1 MSYSKRLL
9 LYEEDVNYGN
19 SLKIVFLIL
28 PTAFIVMSIYLWS
41 TGESMGALA
50 LLAEAVIIGTVFL
63 LILPRKYQIFEDHL
77 RIVLGGPFSVK
88 IGFDRIV
95 RVEVTSKTALTIN
108 LVSRIAKTY
117 VRIVRKN
124 GLGLAITPKS
134 NEEFVN
140 NVQRALSDWARTRR
154 VSPPNNSG

>member
-1 MSYSKRLL
+1 MSYSKNLL
-9 LYEEDVNYGN
+9 LYEEAVTYGN
-19 SLKIVFLIL
+19 ALKIIFLMV
-28 PTAFIVMSIYLWS
+28 PAAFLVLSFYLWS
-41 TGESMGALA
+41 TSEVVGALT
-50 LLAEAVIIGTVFL
+50 LLAEAVVIGMVFL
-63 LILPRKYQIFEDHL
+63 VILPRKYQIFEDRL
-77 RIVLGGPFSVK
+77 RIALGGPFSVK

-108 LVSRIAKTY
+108 LVSRLGRTY

-124 GLGLAITPKS
+124 GLDLAITPKS

-154 VSPPNNSG
+154 VLNF